1 MRHGLQGKSML
12 ALNVLRQVGNGVSHV
27 FNPRRTFM
35 TKNTTKDRPG
45 TAGPGAELLGAS
57 TLNGDTVCNA
67 QGEDLGEI
75 REIMLDTETGRVAYA
90 VMSFGGFLG
99 MGDKL
104 FAVPWA
110 ALRLNPNTQRFVLDV
125 DRERLER
132 APGFDKAKWPMMA
145 DLAWAAEIHS
155 YYRATPYWQ

>member
-1 MRHGLQGKSML
+1 MAK
-12 ALNVLRQVGNGVSHV
+12 
-27 FNPRRTFM
+27 
-35 TKNTTKDRPG
+35 TTTAGRSDS
-45 TAGPGAELLGAS
+45 AGPGTELLGAS
-57 TLNGDTVCNA
+57 TLNGDMVCNA
-67 QGEDLGEI
+67 DGEELGEI
-75 REIMLDTETGRVAYA
+75 KEIMLDTETGRVAYA

-110 ALRLNPNTQRFVLDV
+110 ALRLNPNTQRFVLNV
-125 DRERLER
+125 ERERLER

-155 YYRATPYWQ
+155 YYRTAPYWQ